1 VFVSHGTHD
10 RVLPIDACSRRLVSE
25 PRQTG
30 YHVRYREFDGGH
42 AVPAAIARDAVGWLR
57 SPAA

>member
-1 VFVSHGTHD
+1 VPE
-10 RVLPIDACSRRLVSE
+10 L
-25 PRQTG
+25 RQAG
-30 YHVRYREFDGGH
+30 YYVRYREFDGGH